1 MPKFTYNSQFTTKF
15 EFSQAKS
22 LEINKTPAK
31 YTVVYIHGLCS
42 DPWGTKPEEIKRI
55 CLSEN
60 LNFMRFELAGHGSDR
75 DNYANVDFNDWKRQT
90 LQILD
95 MLTLGKVLLVGSS
108 IGGWLSLLAAE
119 ERPERVAGVI
129 TLAAAPDCQDD
140 LYARSFSKEQ
150 AEQLEQGG
158 RLEVAVPGFTYI
170 FTKKLID
177 SCRAHQT
184 LGRPL
189 DIFCPLHLLHGMQDT
204 SIGWEKALKIA
215 EAVPHNNVTVKLLKG
230 ADHRLSRPEDFS
242 EFHNSLRSFL

>member
-1 MPKFTYNSQFTTKF
+1 MPKFTYNSQLTTKF

-42 DPWGTKPEEIKRI
+42 DPWGAKPEEIKRI
-55 CLSEN
+55 CLAEN
-60 LNFMRFELAGHGSDR
+60 LNFMRFELAGHGSDC
-75 DNYANVDFNDWKRQT
+75 DNYVNVDFHDWKRQT
-90 LQILD
+90 LQTLD
-95 MLTLGKVLLVGSS
+95 MLTFGKVLMVGSS

-129 TLAAAPDCQDD
+129 TLAAAPDCQND

-150 AEQLEQGG
+150 VERLEQRGQ
-158 RLEVAVPGFTYI
+158 LEVATPDFTYV

-177 SCRAHQT
+177 SCRAYPT

-189 DIFCPLHLLHGMQDT
+189 EIFCPLHLLHGMQDA
-204 SIGWEKALKIA
+204 SISWEKAAQIA
-215 EAVPHNNVTVKLLKG
+215 GAVLHNNVTVKLLKG
-230 ADHRLSRPEDFS
+230 ADHRLSRPEDFA
-242 EFHNSLRSFL
+242 EFHNSLRCFL